1 MDNKKAS
8 EIINKKFEER
18 DYEILCKLKE
28 RLSEKIPLIDIKIFG
43 SRARG
48 NAEEYSDM
56 DIFIETQTL
65 NRQIREI
72 IKTITWE
79 ASLENSIVISP
90 LIFSKDE
97 LTNSPLIYSP
107 VVKNIMEEGISI

>member
-1 MDNKKAS
+1 MKNLEDV
-8 EIINKKFEER
+8 EER
-18 DYEILCKLKE
+18 DYKVLCKLKK
-28 RLSEKIPLIDIKIFG
+28 RLGEKIPLLDMRVFG

-48 NAEEYSDM
+48 IAEEYSDM
-56 DIFIETQTL
+56 DVFIETRTL

-79 ASLENSIVISP
+79 VSLENSIVISP

-97 LTNSPLIYSP
+97 LTNRHI
-107 VVKNIMEEGISI
+107 